1 MEKILLPALIFTG
14 TGILSTLVAQIL
26 ISSGAGESWTM
37 LLPFSNYA
45 GMALAA
51 FVPDA
56 LAGGGSGGS
65 GGGGGAPA
73 AAKVAEEAAAAAGR
87 QHPSG
92 SGGGGGCSSAALL
105 LGPWLRLLEV
115 PRAPGHRPAPPG
127 TLTVP
132 LPTYVLLAICIDIL
146 GFWLH
151 VQGIRYAGSALFQVI
166 YCSVVVWAALGYWA
180 ARTQLGSRALLA
192 AGVIE
197 YLTPPAAPGDAAL
210 PAPAEFNALQGW
222 GIAMVMCGLACTA
235 LGESSSS
242 SSGGGSGGGG
252 GGGGAG
258 GLRTPASIALVLYG
272 LACSTACAVCYGV
285 VYTLCEF
292 LMSQPSPPK
301 AQAVSARVGGGICL
315 VLGAYIAVGVLP
327 RWGDVAA
334 RVAEVGILTPQ
345 QVALGYGVMLL
356 SAVAHS
362 ITYFQL
368 MGQAGAVTTS
378 IMQAARAVGVFVV
391 SALLL
396 CSSRGAWQL
405 VPALAQE
412 SQCFTFVR
420 GVTTLLVCLGI
431 LTYSQGKVAAK
442 GSLHHSLLPVALA
455 AEGGSGKARHS
466 FAEAR
471 E

>member
-1 MEKILLPALIFTG
+1 
-14 TGILSTLVAQIL
+14 V
-26 ISSGAGESWTM
+26 
-37 LLPFSNYA
+37 
-45 GMALAA
+45 
-51 FVPDA
+51 V
-56 LAGGGSGGS
+56 
-65 GGGGGAPA
+65 
-73 AAKVAEEAAAAAGR
+73 
-87 QHPSG
+87 
-92 SGGGGGCSSAALL
+92 
-105 LGPWLRLLEV
+105 
-115 PRAPGHRPAPPG
+115 
-127 TLTVP
+127 
-132 LPTYVLLAICIDIL
+132 IDIL

-180 ARTQLGSRALLA
+180 ARTPLGSRALLA
-192 AGVIE
+192 SGIAE
-197 YLTPPAAPGDAAL
+197 YLTPPASPGDVA
-210 PAPAEFNALQGW
+210 PAPAEFNALQGC

-242 SSGGGSGGGG
+242 GGGGGGSGGGS
-252 GGGGAG
+252 
-258 GLRTPASIALVLYG
+258 LRTPASIALVLYG

-292 LMSQPSPPK
+292 LMSQPSPPR

-315 VLGAYIAVGVLP
+315 VLGAYALVAVVP
-327 RWGDVAA
+327 RMGEVAA
-334 RVAEVGILTPQ
+334 RVTEVGILTPQ

-378 IMQAARAVGVFVV
+378 IMQAARAVGVFIV

-396 CSSRGAWQL
+396 CSSKGAWQI

-420 GVTTLLVCLGI
+420 GVTTLLVCVGI
-431 LTYSQGKVAAK
+431 LVYSQGKVAAK
-442 GSLHHSLLPVALA
+442 GHALSLPVLGL
-455 AEGGSGKARHS
+455 EGMGKARHS
-466 FAEAR
+466 FAEVK
-471 E
+471 